1 MSRDKMGTMTVPTDK
16 DVPRR
21 KEETMWNITD
31 IKTKG
36 REAFKLNY
44 WPCVIVSAIY
54 MLLFGGNTSRVTTS
68 VSPSNVSVDVSV
80 HGQNIAEA
88 AQNMTSEQQIAVAG
102 FAFVGVLIAL
112 AVGLLVKAFIV
123 NPVEV
128 GASRFFKN
136 NVDDSTTSVGVL
148 AEGFS
153 DFGRTFVTLLLRD
166 LIIAAGC
173 ILLFIPGLYAIYCFR
188 MVPYIVKDNPELAPM
203 DVLKRSNQ
211 MMQGNKW
218 QAFVLDLTFIG
229 WYLLGAI
236 TFGLGL
242 IFWTNPY
249 HMSANAALYKELSN
263 QI

>member
-1 MSRDKMGTMTVPTDK
+1 
-16 DVPRR
+16 
-21 KEETMWNITD
+21 MWNIAD
-31 IKTKG
+31 IKTRG

-68 VSPSNVSVDVSV
+68 VTPDTTTFN
-80 HGQNIAEA
+80 
-88 AQNMTSEQQIAVAG
+88 
-102 FAFVGVLIAL
+102 
-112 AVGLLVKAFIV
+112 
-123 NPVEV
+123 VEV
-128 GASRFFKN
+128 NGQTITDFFNN
-136 NVDDSTTSVGVL
+136 NVDDPTTSVGVI

-166 LIIAAGC
+166 LIIFVGC
-173 ILLFIPGLYAIYCFR
+173 LVLIFPGFYAMYCFR

-203 DVLKRSNQ
+203 EVLKRSNQ
-211 MMQGNKW
+211 MMAGNKW
-218 QAFVLDLTFIG
+218 KTFVLDLSFIG

-249 HMSANAALYKELSN
+249 HMSADAALYKELRN

>member
-1 MSRDKMGTMTVPTDK
+1 
-16 DVPRR
+16 
-21 KEETMWNITD
+21 MWNIAD
-31 IKTKG
+31 IKTRG

-68 VSPSNVSVDVSV
+68 VTPDTTFNVEVN
-80 HGQNIAEA
+80 GQTITEA
-88 AQNMTSEQQIAVAG
+88 AQSMTTEQQAAVAG
-102 FAFVGVLIAL
+102 FAIVGVLIAL
-112 AVGLLVKAFIV
+112 GIGLLVKAFIV

-128 GASRFFKN
+128 GALRFFNN
-136 NVDDSTTSVGVL
+136 NVDDPTTSVGVI

-166 LIIAAGC
+166 LIIFVGC
-173 ILLFIPGLYAIYCFR
+173 LVLIFPGFYAMYCFR

-203 DVLKRSNQ
+203 EVLKRSNQ
-211 MMQGNKW
+211 MMAGNKW
-218 QAFVLDLTFIG
+218 KTFVLDLSFIG

-249 HMSANAALYKELSN
+249 HMSADAALYKELRN